1 MLLLLMVMI
10 AAALTAVIFNSS
22 LQQQKKENSALNA
35 RINGLTRAIR
45 LEQAAQADLP
55 TVADLEKRLAAEKDG
70 LDSARQRLPTSVNLV
85 NTVGDLIRKAEE
97 NYLIAVPLSTD
108 PPAGDLAKSSYLRA
122 GVRLQLSGNYL
133 DVMAFLAGLE
143 KAGVGDYVID
153 SVTVSL
159 VPPAGPES
167 LPPLNES
174 PITAQI
180 NLALNYRPPTVAANE
195 ARP

>member
-1 MLLLLMVMI
+1 MVMI
-10 AAALTAVIFNSS
+10 AAAVTAVTLNSS
-22 LQQQKKENSALNA
+22 LQQQKKENDALNA

-55 TVADLEKRLAAEKDG
+55 TVADLEKRLAAEKAS

-85 NTVGDLIRKAEE
+85 NAVGDLIRKASD

-108 PPAGDLAKSSYLRA
+108 PPAGDLARSSYLRA

-133 DVMAFLAGLE
+133 DVMAFLTGLE
-143 KAGVGDYVID
+143 KAGAGDYVID
-153 SVTVSL
+153 GVTVSL
-159 VPPAGPES
+159 DPPAGPES

-174 PITAQI
+174 PITAQVT
-180 NLALNYRPPTVAANE
+180 LALNYRPPAGAATE
-195 ARP
+195 ARS